1 MATAPLEKVEQKK
14 IMEYL
19 TLRGWVVERMNSG
32 MMPAKY
38 GGKTRYVHLHTAGTP
53 DVQALRK
60 APESRGNGFSEVLY
74 VEVKRPGEKPSE
86 VQLAQHERLR
96 EKAGARV
103 IVATSW
109 EDVDRALTGT

>member
-1 MATAPLEKVEQKK
+1 MTTTPLEKVAQKQ

-32 MMPAKY
+32 KIPAKY
-38 GGKTRYVHLHTAGTP
+38 GTKTRYIHLHSTGTP

-60 APESRGNGFSEVLY
+60 TPNGYTEALY
-74 VEVKRPGEKPSE
+74 VEVKRPGEKPTE
-86 VQLAQHERLR
+86 EQLAMHEVLR

-109 EDVDRALTGT
+109 EDVDRKLAGM

>member
-1 MATAPLEKVEQKK
+1 MVNAPLEKIAQKQ

-32 MMPAKY
+32 KIPAKY
-38 GGKTRYVHLHTAGTP
+38 GMKTRYISLHSTGTP
-53 DVQALRK
+53 DVQALKK
-60 APESRGNGFSEVLY
+60 APNGYTQVLY

-86 VQLAQHERLR
+86 EQLAMHDVLR

-109 EDVDRALTGT
+109 EDVERELAA

>member
-1 MATAPLEKVEQKK
+1 MAIAPLEKVEQKK
-14 IMEYL
+14 IIEYL

-60 APESRGNGFSEVLY
+60 TPNGYTEALY
-74 VEVKRPGEKPSE
+74 VEVKRPGEKPTE

-109 EDVDRALTGT
+109 EDVERELVR

>member
-1 MATAPLEKVEQKK
+1 MTTTPLEKVAQKQ

-32 MMPAKY
+32 KIPAKY
-38 GGKTRYVHLHTAGTP
+38 GTKTRYISLHQAGTP
-53 DVQALRK
+53 DLQALRK
-60 APESRGNGFSEVLY
+60 APNGYTEVLY
-74 VEVKRPGEKPSE
+74 VEVKRPGEKPTE

-103 IVATSW
+103 IVATRW
-109 EDVDRALTGT
+109 EDVERELAV

>member
-1 MATAPLEKVEQKK
+1 MTATPLEKVAQKQ

-38 GGKTRYVHLHTAGTP
+38 GGKTRYVHLHTPGTP

-60 APESRGNGFSEVLY
+60 APNGYTEVLY
-74 VEVKRPGEKPSE
+74 IEVKRPNEKPTE
-86 VQLAQHERLR
+86 VQREQHERLR

-109 EDVDRALTGT
+109 EDVERELAA

>member
-1 MATAPLEKVEQKK
+1 MTATPLEKVAQKQ

-32 MMPAKY
+32 KIPAKY
-38 GGKTRYVHLHTAGTP
+38 GTKTRYISLHRTGTP
-53 DVQALRK
+53 DIQALK
-60 APESRGNGFSEVLY
+60 KSPNGYTQVLY

-86 VQLAQHERLR
+86 EQLAMHDVLR
-96 EKAGARV
+96 DKAGARV

-109 EDVDRALTGT
+109 EDVDRELAGL